1 MTHFVVVV
9 LYYINSKYF
18 RMKILSKEMNTM
30 SANKLIEKYTKS
42 EVFYTLLY
50 VLKQDSNLKVLYT
63 ENNNIFCVPRISDIE
78 KLNFGKSEYHG
89 YIAQFHFTISEN
101 PIQINYEILIIPA
114 KNSEEEEKRNN
125 FLNFLQNDFKTT
137 SLNNIA
143 NYCSTSKMIDLFA
156 LTDKSDGTINESLKK
171 YISQSLYENYVYI
184 RGLMFMIEI
193 AILKGILD

>member
-1 MTHFVVVV
+1 MP
-9 LYYINSKYF
+9 
-18 RMKILSKEMNTM
+18 
-30 SANKLIEKYTKS
+30 ANELIKKCTS
-42 EVFYTLLY
+42 EVFNTLLD

-63 ENNNIFCVPRISDIE
+63 ENDNIFCAPKISDIE
-78 KLNFGKSEYHG
+78 KLNFGKSEYYG

-101 PIQINYEILIIPA
+101 PIQINYEFLIIPA
-114 KNSEEEEKRNN
+114 KNFQEEKRNN

>member
-89 YIAQFHFTISEN
+89 YIAQFHFTISET
-101 PIQINYEILIIPA
+101 PIQINYEFLIIPA
-114 KNSEEEEKRNN
+114 INSQEEKRNN
-125 FLNFLQNDFKTT
+125 FLNYLQNNFKIKY
-137 SLNNIA
+137 LNSMA
-143 NYCSTSKMIDLFA
+143 NDCSTSKMRILFR
-156 LTDKSDGTINESLKK
+156 LTDKSDRTTNEDLKR
-171 YISQSLYENYVYI
+171 YISQSLSENKDYI
-184 RGLMFMIEI
+184 RSIMFAIEVSI
-193 AILKGILD
+193 AKGILD